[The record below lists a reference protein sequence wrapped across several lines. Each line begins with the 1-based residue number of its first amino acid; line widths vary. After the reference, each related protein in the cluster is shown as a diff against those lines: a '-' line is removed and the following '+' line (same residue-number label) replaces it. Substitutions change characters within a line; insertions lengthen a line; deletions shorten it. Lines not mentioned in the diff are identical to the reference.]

1 MCVVTKIGLE
11 VGAYVNYEKNNI
23 LILLFSSQTLYFG
36 DDDAIYDVIIQEP
49 VWKLC
54 HQYRHEITGDAFAES
69 VLSQTYLTIFI
80 FIKIDRANFA
90 VRGPSSLHEL

>member
-1 MCVVTKIGLE
+1 MVKETGSE
-11 VGAYVNYEKNNI
+11 VGAYVNYEKNNM
-23 LILLFSSQTLYFG
+23 LISLFSSQTLNYG
-36 DDDAIYDVIIQEP
+36 DDKAIYDTIIQEP
-49 VWKLC
+49 VCKIR
-54 HQYRHEITGDAFAES
+54 HRYRHEITGDAFAES